1 MTTFET
7 SETPKH
13 HPQPHLFTVTVNG
26 SHVSLSGPKTTGR
39 LIKQAAIDAGV
50 PIQLDFILSEE
61 LANRKT
67 RLVRDDEEVSI
78 HEGSAFVALQN
89 DDNS

>member
-1 MTTFET
+1 M
-7 SETPKH
+7 ETPEIASNS
-13 HPQPHLFTVTVNG
+13 HPHPHLFSITVNG
-26 SHVSLSGPKTTGR
+26 LAVAIAGPKTTG
-39 LIKQAAIDAGV
+39 LQIKQAAIAAGV

-67 RLVRDDEEVSI
+67 RLVRDGDEVSL
-78 HEGSAFVALQN
+78 HERSAFVALEN

>member
-1 MTTFET
+1 M
-7 SETPKH
+7 ETPEIALNS
-13 HPQPHLFTVTVNG
+13 HPHPHLFSITVNG
-26 SHVSLSGPKTTGR
+26 LAVPIAGPKTTG
-39 LIKQAAIDAGV
+39 LQIKQAALAAGV

-67 RLVRDDEEVSI
+67 RLVRDGDEVSV
-78 HEGSAFVALQN
+78 HEGSAFVALEN